1 MKFSGW
7 YRRFAVVGPE
17 NGMEALLN
25 VLLLPASLVYGWIG
39 RLRVWCYRR
48 GWITSCRM
56 PVPVVS
62 VGNLATGGTGKTPMV
77 AWLLDW
83 AQRKGLRAA
92 VISRGYG
99 GKRLEGVLTVCAGT
113 GPLVPAAEAGDE
125 PWLLASRYPRAVVV
139 VGRDRVGC
147 AERAVREL
155 GAELLLIDDGY
166 QHLRLQRDLDLLLL
180 DARRPFANGRV
191 LPAGYLREPASAR
204 QRADLVILTRW
215 HSGVKLPATLDDA
228 VCARHCLGDRL
239 RGLNGELVQGD
250 PPHGRA
256 AAFCGIADPESFF
269 SQLRDMGFRLETT
282 LAFADHCDYSPAIL
296 DQIAGLAENI
306 DFFLTTEKDGVKLAD
321 TDLPRPCYQVP
332 LRMEFVSGQ
341 DRLERML
348 EGLLNKD
355 GQAMPLSKD
364 LLEIL
369 ACPQCKGEVHCNED
383 QTAILCDHCRLSF
396 PVRDEIPVMLID
408 EAEPLPGGSSS
419 GE

>member
-1 MKFSGW
+1 MKFTRW
-7 YRRFAVVGPE
+7 YRRFAIEGPE
-17 NGMEALLN
+17 KGIEALLFT
-25 VLLLPASLVYGWIG
+25 LLLPASLVYGWVG
-39 RLRVWCYRR
+39 RARVWFFRKGWLRSYRP
-48 GWITSCRM
+48 

-83 AQRKGLRAA
+83 AQRKGVRAA

-99 GKRLEGVLTVCAGT
+99 GRRHDGVLTVCAGN
-113 GPLVPAAEAGDE
+113 GPLVSATEAGDE
-125 PWLLASRYPRAVVV
+125 PWLLASRHPQAVVV
-139 VGRDRVGC
+139 VGSDRVGC
-147 AERAVREL
+147 AECAVREH
-155 GAELLLIDDGY
+155 GAELLLIDDGF

-215 HSGVKLPATLDDA
+215 HPGVKLPATLDDA
-228 VCARHCLGDRL
+228 VRARHCLGDRL
-239 RGLNGELVQGD
+239 RGLNGELVPRDAPQ
-250 PPHGRA
+250 GRA

-269 SQLRDMGFRLETT
+269 NQLRDMGFRLEAT
-282 LAFADHCDYSPAIL
+282 LVFADHCDYSPAMI
-296 DQIAGLAENI
+296 DQVAGLAENI

-341 DRLERML
+341 DRLEGML

-396 PVRDEIPVMLID
+396 PVRDDIPVMLID
-408 EAEPLPGGSSS
+408 EAQSLPGGSAP